1 MVASLFV
8 LAFLIKNIDVFDVSI
23 LLILSFFYILFQVC
37 FQGSYVFYSAML
49 RNIINTDNNAKVSG
63 IGLGLGQLGN
73 VVALG
78 IIGPII
84 GSSLVIIGLNGKPL
98 ALFIGGSIIF
108 NTLHNQSIWF
118 FW

>member
-49 RNIINTDNNAKVSG
+49 RNITNTDNNAKVSG

-73 VVALG
+73 AVALG
-78 IIGPII
+78 I
-84 GSSLVIIGLNGKPL
+84 LD
-98 ALFIGGSIIF
+98 
-108 NTLHNQSIWF
+108 Q
-118 FW
+118 